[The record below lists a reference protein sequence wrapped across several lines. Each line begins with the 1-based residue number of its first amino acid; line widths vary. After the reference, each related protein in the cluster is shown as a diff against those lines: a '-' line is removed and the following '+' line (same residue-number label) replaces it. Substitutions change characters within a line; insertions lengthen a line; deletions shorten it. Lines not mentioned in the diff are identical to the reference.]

1 MRPLSM
7 IVVVLTLMF
16 VAQAFPAN
24 VHVPPL
30 GFPFDAF
37 RLRRHL
43 LRAGSGRN

>member
-7 IVVVLTLMF
+7 SVGVLTVMF
-16 VAQAFPAN
+16 VAQGFAAN
-24 VHVPPL
+24 VHEPPL